1 MKSQWVGFKGSIF
14 VKVIPGAVNLG
25 FSFATSG
32 IILGAFGIG
41 KLSLFNLVL
50 KAEVAFP
57 GPIPIPVSLTIGGG
71 ICLGTQSK
79 CKGLFKQ
86 ITGQHGAREN
96 LGEPGQPRTLGEG
109 IVPDADGTLMPP
121 MLFLDENKRPHT
133 PKVPGAVA
141 AALYAGFDLKVGDA
155 FFYAAITKTSINDI
169 AKAMVPTSR
178 LPNWIGGITISGYDQ
193 SACRK
198 CGGKCSACNAFM
210 SFSSRG
216 TTIKELTPPLVIP
229 VGFALS
235 GRIGLFGKSVGMKLV
250 MSMKTFQG
258 EFDCPT
264 LKIGRGSRKLVLARS
279 KTQRNKGPYLKMK
292 YTVGS
297 FKFEMAFQAY
307 LEVPYLGS
315 AAVSVLISPT
325 VQRLSIKHLNI
336 LGFIKASGMVETG
349 VGNGEGQSIKANL
362 RVDVSRIS
370 VSLKKVAN
378 AAVKPITDLRNAV
391 NKVFDSIN
399 GRLTN
404 AKNKLNSAQ
413 SKLHSAKRSCD
424 HATNKLNS
432 KKRSCPREES
442 LYLGEGSSARVHV
455 ETVLGVGIWRRRRKD
470 DRRRR
475 FFKKVGKFV
484 KKTAKRAVKVVK
496 KTAGQICRGALGA
509 LARAADE
516 VCKAPMNFA
525 SSALQVA
532 QRGLN
537 SIQKIVNNARAVV
550 NNAAKTALDVI
561 KFLQSAKIKELGFNM
576 AGVNP
581 QVNFWVTMLI
591 NNAPR
596 KYNFGFQLQGGSM
609 TTIVKSLFKA
619 VFEAIKA
626 AAMNTL
632 KKLRKQILGFEE
644 EAAEAERRMETEMQ
658 AAMEEAREME
668 RERLAEAAEDEAI
681 EKQLGYV

>member
-1 MKSQWVGFKGSIF
+1 
-14 VKVIPGAVNLG
+14 
-25 FSFATSG
+25 
-32 IILGAFGIG
+32 
-41 KLSLFNLVL
+41 
-50 KAEVAFP
+50 
-57 GPIPIPVSLTIGGG
+57 
-71 ICLGTQSK
+71 
-79 CKGLFKQ
+79 
-86 ITGQHGAREN
+86 
-96 LGEPGQPRTLGEG
+96 
-109 IVPDADGTLMPP
+109 
-121 MLFLDENKRPHT
+121 
-133 PKVPGAVA
+133 
-141 AALYAGFDLKVGDA
+141 
-155 FFYAAITKTSINDI
+155 
-169 AKAMVPTSR
+169 
-178 LPNWIGGITISGYDQ
+178 
-193 SACRK
+193 
-198 CGGKCSACNAFM
+198 
-210 SFSSRG
+210 
-216 TTIKELTPPLVIP
+216 
-229 VGFALS
+229 
-235 GRIGLFGKSVGMKLV
+235 
-250 MSMKTFQG
+250 
-258 EFDCPT
+258 
-264 LKIGRGSRKLVLARS
+264 
-279 KTQRNKGPYLKMK
+279 MK

-297 FKFEMAFQAY
+297 FKFEMAFQAS

-349 VGNGEGQSIKANL
+349 VGNGAGQSIKANL

-370 VSLKKVAN
+370 GALKKVAN

-475 FFKKVGKFV
+475 NIFKKAGKWV
-484 KKTAKRAVKVVK
+484 KKTAKKAVKVVK

-509 LARAADE
+509 LARAADA
-516 VCKAPMNFA
+516 VCKAPMNVA
-525 SSALQVA
+525 SSALSVA

-537 SIQKIVNNARAVV
+537 SIQRIVNSARTVV

-576 AGVNP
+576 AGVHP
-581 QVNFWVTMLI
+581 YVNFWVTMLI

-596 KYNFGFQLQGGSM
+596 KYNFGFQLEGGSM
-609 TTIVKSLFKA
+609 TKIVASLFKA
-619 VFEAIKA
+619 IFEAIKN

-658 AAMEEAREME
+658 AAIERGREME
-668 RERLAEAAEDEAI
+668 RERLEEAAEDEAI